1 MTDENKNIEEI
12 NEEKNEEKKSSYLS
26 EEFKKFIIVATGS
39 FVGVFFA
46 LCLFA
51 ALHKPPIPPMPMRF
65 VPIHQQQMHHFGRR
79 PMPHHLKGEPRHHEM
94 HKIHKHLGPEDNRRI
109 EHRKADRVHP
119 PKPID

>member
-1 MTDENKNIEEI
+1 MTDENKNLEEI
-12 NEEKNEEKKSSYLS
+12 KEEKNEVKKSSCLS

-46 LCLFA
+46 LCLFT
-51 ALHKPPIPPMPMRF
+51 ALHRPPMHPIPIRI
-65 VPIHQQQMHHFGRR
+65 VPIHQQMYHFDRR

-94 HKIHKHLGPEDNRRI
+94 HKIHKHFGPEDVKKI